1 MRFNKIHKI
10 ILSLIAIVLL
20 IFFRQFIVNF
30 VVSTNLEV
38 SKGNLFVLTI
48 IFLLEILYILV
59 IYDLVIIKL
68 YNGVSDCLR
77 ELGQWAIRTKKVS
90 IALYTIRVNYYL
102 LRLSRLL
109 RVGWVTYGSG
119 EKNSVWIGISK
130 LTLTQLSLNIF
141 RLIISTPMFFAF
153 LSACFSLRILKGD
166 ITFYLHKLQEIL
178 RGILQIKV
186 NIGDIFSRLPALVAL
201 MTILPIVFFFYFYS
215 QKRDVQKIIDKE
227 NSQYFEEVVLLYK
240 KLLVWID
247 NHIYQLSKNFD
258 YVISCQ
264 DSIVEMFLDNE
275 IPNYSGLVGK
285 EYYRHRDIES
295 FRFVEIADLT
305 ELREIIIKLSS
316 DRLMKFTRIFSVK
329 RFDIWYFY
337 FWDFHTLNAEEK
349 IEKSFYTKKGMT
361 YKLAKRHTY
370 QNDFTQEQIEKR
382 RKEELSLLSW
392 SIYDDLELLYRF
404 KRVSDSLRKYLYS
417 SRMERLIL
425 KALNKDK

>member
-1 MRFNKIHKI
+1 MRFNKIYKI

-215 QKRDVQKIIDKE
+215 QKRDVRKIIDKK
-227 NSQYFEEVVLLYK
+227 NSQYFEEVVLLYE
-240 KLLVWID
+240 KLLIWID
-247 NHIYQLSKNFD
+247 NHIYELSDNFN
-258 YVISCQ
+258 YVIKCQ
-264 DSIVEMFLDNE
+264 DTIVEIFL
-275 IPNYSGLVGK
+275 
-285 EYYRHRDIES
+285 
-295 FRFVEIADLT
+295 
-305 ELREIIIKLSS
+305 
-316 DRLMKFTRIFSVK
+316 
-329 RFDIWYFY
+329 
-337 FWDFHTLNAEEK
+337 
-349 IEKSFYTKKGMT
+349 
-361 YKLAKRHTY
+361 
-370 QNDFTQEQIEKR
+370 KR
-382 RKEELSLLSW
+382 RFLT
-392 SIYDDLELLYRF
+392 IYH
-404 KRVSDSLRKYLYS
+404 
-417 SRMERLIL
+417 
-425 KALNKDK
+425 